1 MKKVTIIFCILMLM
15 VSLNS
20 VAFAENFPQEYMEI
34 TVDGDFKIFTK
45 DMQDKE
51 LLDAVGK
58 SAADINE
65 ILEQTGSE
73 SVIIN
78 QKTGAQIYLKV
89 KENDTSY
96 DLWNMSNIDNEY
108 LMENIDM
115 IFSDGFFLEG
125 FNYKAEDVRIT
136 DYAYM
141 KFILA
146 SGSTY
151 QDKSAHGLV
160 CGGSFVNG
168 KAVVFTMVTEGV
180 TPTQEEI
187 SAVESIA
194 SGVSF
199 TVIKDKTD
207 ADITGEEKAETDVFN
222 YILGGFGAIVIIIFC
237 VYMIVRMKNNEQDE
251 EKEEVQNENTEQ

>member
-1 MKKVTIIFCILMLM
+1 MKKLTIIFCILMLM
-15 VSLNS
+15 VSLNT
-20 VAFAENFPQEYMEI
+20 VVFAENFPQEYMEI

-51 LLDAVGK
+51 LLDTVGK

-73 SVIIN
+73 SLVIN
-78 QKTGAQIYLKV
+78 QKTGAQIYLSV
-89 KENDTSY
+89 KENDISY
-96 DLWNMSNIDNEY
+96 DMWNMSNIDNEY
-108 LMENIDM
+108 LMENIDV
-115 IFSDGFFLEG
+115 IFNDGFLLDG
-125 FNYKAEDVRIT
+125 FNYKAEDVKIT

-151 QDKSAHGLV
+151 QNGSAHGLV

-168 KAVVFTMVTEGV
+168 KAIVFTMVTEGT

-187 SAVESIA
+187 SAVESVA

-199 TVIKDKTD
+199 TVIKDKED
-207 ADITGEEKAETDVFN
+207 AVAKDEERPQADVFN
-222 YILGGFGAIVIIIFC
+222 YILGGFGAIVVIIFC
-237 VYMIVRMKNNEQDE
+237 VYIIARMKNNEQSE
-251 EKEEVQNENTEQ
+251 ETEEVVNEKTE